1 MIKSMT
7 KRILVLYSS
16 REGQTRKIVDA
27 MLEHVPDWQADI
39 YDLHEQPT
47 PDLTPYDKVLIAA
60 SIRYGHF
67 HPSLNKFVEQYHA
80 ALKGKEAAFV
90 SINLVARK
98 PEKNTPE
105 TNLYT
110 KKWLQQSKWK
120 PQHVVVFAGALR
132 YSRYNWWQ
140 KRIIQL
146 IMWMTGGSTDT
157 SRDIEFTNWANVQ
170 KFAEQLLKS

>member
-1 MIKSMT
+1 MT

-16 REGQTRKIVDA
+16 HEGQTRKIVNVILQHA
-27 MLEHVPDWQADI
+27 EEWQV
-39 YDLHEQPT
+39 DLH
-47 PDLTPYDKVLIAA
+47 DLHLNPVIDLATYDKVLIAA

-67 HPSLNKFVEQYHA
+67 HPSLNQFVRRHVVELNQ
-80 ALKGKEAAFV
+80 KVGAFV
-90 SINLVARK
+90 AVNLVARK

-110 KKWLQQSKWK
+110 RKWLAQSPWS
-120 PQHVVVFAGALR
+120 PQHIAVFAGALR
-132 YSRYNWWQ
+132 YSQYNWWQ

-157 SRDIEFTNWANVQ
+157 SHDIEFTNWANVQ
-170 KFAEQLLKS
+170 KFAEQFLKS

>member
-1 MIKSMT
+1 MT
-7 KRILVLYSS
+7 KCILVLYSS

-27 MLEHVPDWQADI
+27 ILALAPNWLADLH
-39 YDLHEQPT
+39 DLHEQPT
-47 PDLTPYDKVLIAA
+47 LDLTSYDKVLIAA

-67 HPSLNKFVEQYHA
+67 HPSLNKFVEKHYA
-80 ALKGKEAAFV
+80 VLKEKEAAFIAV
-90 SINLVARK
+90 NLVARK

-105 TNLYT
+105 TNLYMR
-110 KKWLQQSKWK
+110 KWLQQSIWK

-157 SRDIEFTNWANVQ
+157 SRDIEFTNWTNVQ

>member
-1 MIKSMT
+1 MM

-16 REGQTRKIVDA
+16 REGQTRKIVDTILA
-27 MLEHVPDWQADI
+27 QASQWHADI
-39 YDLHEQPT
+39 YDLHDHPN
-47 PDLTPYDKVLIAA
+47 PDLASYDKVLIAA

-67 HPSLNKFVEQYHA
+67 HPSLNQFVQKNFPI
-80 ALKGKEAAFV
+80 LNNKESAFISV
-90 SINLVARK
+90 NLVARK

-110 KKWLQQSKWK
+110 RKWLQQSSWIPK
-120 PQHVVVFAGALR
+120 QVEVFAGALR

-140 KRIIQL
+140 TRIIQL

-157 SRDIEFTNWANVQ
+157 NSDIEFTNWANVQ

>member
-1 MIKSMT
+1 MT

-16 REGQTRKIVDA
+16 REGQTRKIVDV
-27 MLEHVPDWQADI
+27 MLAHVPNWHADL
-39 YDLHEQPT
+39 YDLHELPML
-47 PDLTPYDKVLIAA
+47 DLSPYDKVLIAA

-67 HPSLNKFVEQYHA
+67 HPNLNKFIEQHYTV
-80 ALKGKEAAFV
+80 LKEKESAFIAV
-90 SINLVARK
+90 NLVARK

-110 KKWLQQSKWK
+110 RKWLAQSIWK
-120 PQHVVVFAGALR
+120 PQHVAVFAGALR

-157 SRDIEFTNWANVQ
+157 SRDIEFTNWTNVQ

>member
-1 MIKSMT
+1 MS

-16 REGQTRKIVDA
+16 REGQTRKIVDTIVQDA
-27 MLEHVPDWQADI
+27 KGWQPDI
-39 YDLHEQPT
+39 YNLHDHLHIDLM
-47 PDLTPYDKVLIAA
+47 PYDKVLIAA

-67 HPSLNKFVEQYHA
+67 HPSLNQFVQEHHI
-80 ALKGKEAAFV
+80 ALAKKDAAFISV
-90 SINLVARK
+90 NLVARK

-110 KKWLQQSKWK
+110 RKWLQHSPWI
-120 PQHVVVFAGALR
+120 PQQVMVVAGALR
-132 YSRYNWWQ
+132 YSQYNWWQ

-157 SRDIEFTNWANVQ
+157 KQDVEFTNWSNLQ
-170 KFAEQLLKS
+170 KFAEQVLKS

>member
-1 MIKSMT
+1 MKT
-7 KRILVLYSS
+7 LILFST
-16 REGQTRKIVDA
+16 RDGQTREIASYLASELKEQGIDA
-27 MLEHVPDWQADI
+27 DTIDLNRTNEVEWPL
-39 YDLHEQPT
+39 YDR
-47 PDLTPYDKVLIAA
+47 VVIGA

-67 HPSLNKFVEQYHA
+67 HPSLNKFVEQHYA
-80 ALKGKEAAFV
+80 ALKEKEAAFIAV
-90 SINLVARK
+90 NLVARK

-110 KKWLQQSKWK
+110 RKWLQQSIWK

-157 SRDIEFTNWANVQ
+157 SRDIEFTNWTNVQ